1 MNQRTTFNAY
11 VLSVIDSKRI
21 CVRID
26 KEDIE
31 MVSSRMSTL
40 CDKTTIKD
48 TILITVKDCIMAIS
62 IPWSELTD
70 LIGTHI
76 NINCAFRRYNYYK
89 QKIIYDDNDSSR
101 SRTTQVQCRGVQI
114 LAKKISN
121 VI

>member
-11 VLSVIDSKRI
+11 VLSVVDSRRI

-31 MVSSRMSTL
+31 NISTRLSAL

-48 TILITVKDCIMAIS
+48 TALVNVKDCIIAIS
-62 IPWSELTD
+62 IPWNELTD

-76 NINCAFRRYNYYK
+76 SINCAFRKYNYYK
-89 QKIIYDDNDSSR
+89 KKVIYDDNND
-101 SRTTQVQCRGVQI
+101 SRTTLVQCRGIQI